1 MFHYNISRKKYFQTK
16 LCTKY
21 EKNDKLN
28 LQKKVLYFTSTYNY
42 IYIYTRYKFSLKLN
56 FLRWICKTTRLLQS
70 IVHTQSLVRTNFISF
85 VSEKDFRVS
94 YFDKKKNCPASF
106 EQENLFEDEWRKRR
120 RRKKKRGF
128 SFFFFFSKSIKKL
141 GGKNLHIMS
150 RDNKNTENNGT
161 DFCKLLCTEILLSSY
176 V

>member
-1 MFHYNISRKKYFQTK
+1 MRKWWKFENWIDYFVYNS
-16 LCTKY
+16 
-21 EKNDKLN
+21 
-28 LQKKVLYFTSTYNY
+28 LYST
-42 IYIYTRYKFSLKLN
+42 KFSLKLN
-56 FLRWICKTTRLLQS
+56 FSRWICKTTRFLRS

-94 YFDKKKNCPASF
+94 YFDKKKKIVLHPLN
-106 EQENLFEDEWRKRR
+106 
-120 RRKKKRGF
+120 KKTYLKMNGEKGEEEKKARL
-128 SFFFFFSKSIKKL
+128 FFFLFFSKSIKKL